1 MNIIIIP
8 KHFKK
13 GVSIN
18 IGNDVLVRTN
28 GMHSEQVK
36 QHIEKV
42 LDKCPG
48 TIYGKIHQLF
58 ARTKYGDFDYSRREI
73 ER

>member
-1 MNIIIIP
+1 MGN

-13 GVSIN
+13 GESIN

-28 GMHSEQVK
+28 GMYSEQVK

-42 LDKCPG
+42 LDRCPG
-48 TIYGKIHQLF
+48 TIYGQIHQLF
-58 ARTKYGDFDYSRREI
+58 ARTKYGDFDYTRRDRE
-73 ER
+73 